1 MLVDRNGVG
10 HDTGTG
16 LHRGVPLLTSI
27 VRIVI
32 AVSMLPEKS
41 R

>member
-10 HDTGTG
+10 HDTTM
-16 LHRGVPLLTSI
+16 HEAVPLLTSI